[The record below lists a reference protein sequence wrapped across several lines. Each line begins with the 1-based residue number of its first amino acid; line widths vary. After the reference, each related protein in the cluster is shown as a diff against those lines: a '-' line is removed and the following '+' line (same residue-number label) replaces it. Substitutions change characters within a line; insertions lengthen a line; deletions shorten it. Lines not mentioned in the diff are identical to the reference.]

1 MLNQNEVQ
9 SDFDLFIK
17 NVSETYRKLAKIVI
31 SEIVVRRNNSE
42 TEKLEIIS
50 KIYNVNF
57 AQALEVLDKWNEHIA
72 TIPLVKMKGGAMAV

>member
-9 SDFDLFIK
+9 SDFDMFIK

-57 AQALEVLDKWNEHIA
+57 AQALEVLDKWNELIT
-72 TIPLVKMKGGAMAV
+72 TIPLVKMKGGPMAV